1 VLYPIAQTVGAYP
14 SIGCRTTITSHLREH
29 AAQYFTELN
38 DAEVDV
44 KLLGEQKRLHS
55 RIYQFELRARK
66 QVRVLRVKVPLHH
79 SGMKSRTRDGQQL
92 SHRPRRFP
100 PTDLETKFEFEHA
113 ALCAIRNH
121 FESLHDP
128 RFGTI
133 RILDSL
139 PHLGAIVMEEVG
151 NPSFR
156 QLFAKENRLQLLF
169 TSVRSDV
176 AFSNAGAWLRA
187 YHSMAKQAEAR
198 HTRRAEFIELIIK
211 FTDYLSRRLD
221 GAPFFQNIASVTTA
235 VALDVLP
242 ESLALGL
249 SHGDYAMRNIL
260 VSPGGRVTVFDAL
273 ARWRTAIFD
282 DIGYFLTNLKM
293 SGPQAISQGLVFEP
307 NLIAHYEH
315 KFLVGY
321 FHHDPVPFR
330 VIRLYEIL
338 GLLDKWSA
346 SVARSDRQIPRRH
359 TVVKRL
365 QHALED
371 RFFKRRLSDLLRAI
385 S

>member
-1 VLYPIAQTVGAYP
+1 
-14 SIGCRTTITSHLREH
+14 
-29 AAQYFTELN
+29 
-38 DAEVDV
+38 
-44 KLLGEQKRLHS
+44 
-55 RIYQFELRARK
+55 
-66 QVRVLRVKVPLHH
+66 VPLHH
-79 SGMKSRTRDGQQL
+79 NGTKSRTGDGQQL
-92 SHRPRRFP
+92 GHRPCRFP
-100 PTDLETKFEFEHA
+100 PTDLERKFELEHA
-113 ALCAIRNH
+113 ALSAIHDH

-139 PHLGAIVMEEVG
+139 PNLRAIVMEEVG

-156 QLFAKENRLQLLF
+156 QLFAKDNRLQLLF
-169 TSVRSDV
+169 TSARSDL

-187 YHSMAKQAEAR
+187 YHSLPNQAEAR
-198 HTRRAEFIELIIK
+198 HTRRAEFIELISK
-211 FTDYLSRRLD
+211 FSDYLRSRLD
-221 GAPFFQNIASVTTA
+221 GEPFFQNVASVTTA

-242 ESLALGL
+242 ESLAVGL

-260 VSPGGRVTVFDAL
+260 VGPRGRVTVLDAL

-293 SGPQAISQGLVFEP
+293 IGPQVISQGLAFEP
-307 NLIAHYEH
+307 KLIAHYEH

-321 FHHDPVPFR
+321 FDHDPVPFR

-338 GLLDKWSA
+338 GLLDRWSA
-346 SVARSDRQIPRRH
+346 SVARFDQHITQRH
-359 TVVKRL
+359 AAVKRL
-365 QHALED
+365 QQALED
-371 RFFKRRLSDLLRAI
+371 RFFKRRLTDLLRAI

>member
-1 VLYPIAQTVGAYP
+1 VLNTITQTVGIYP
-14 SIGCRTTITSHLREH
+14 SIESRTTITSHLRQH
-29 AAQYFTELN
+29 AARYFTELN

-55 RIYQFELRARK
+55 RIYQFELGARN

-79 SGMKSRTRDGQQL
+79 NGVKSRTTNGQQL
-92 SHRPRRFP
+92 GHRPHRFP

-113 ALCAIRNH
+113 ALSAIHNY

-133 RILDSL
+133 RIVDSL
-139 PHLGAIVMEEVG
+139 PNLRAIVMEEAG
-151 NPSFR
+151 NRSLR
-156 QLFAKENRLQLLF
+156 QLFAKENRFQLLF
-169 TSVRSDV
+169 TSAGSDV

-187 YHSMAKQAEAR
+187 YHSLPSQAEAR
-198 HTRRAEFIELIIK
+198 HTQRADFIDLVVK
-211 FTDYLSRRLD
+211 FTDYLRSKL
-221 GAPFFQNIASVTTA
+221 GTAPFFQNIASATSA

-242 ESLALGL
+242 ESLAVGL

-260 VSPGGRVTVFDAL
+260 VGPRGRVTVLDAL

-282 DIGYFLTNLKM
+282 DIGYFLTHLKM
-293 SGPQAISQGLVFEP
+293 IGPQVISQGLVFEP
-307 NLIAHYEH
+307 NLIARCEH

-321 FHHDPVPFR
+321 FDHDPVPIR

-338 GLLDKWSA
+338 GLLDRWSA
-346 SVARSDRQIPRRH
+346 NVARFDQHIAQPH
-359 TVVKRL
+359 AAMKRFH
-365 QHALED
+365 HALEN
-371 RFFKRRLSDLLRAI
+371 RFFKRRLRDLLRAM